1 MATQDNMIT
10 VSLEAGQDLSAK
22 QFCFV
27 SVAAD
32 GQIDPTGAGLI
43 AQGVLQDAPAAAGR
57 AAEVAIA
64 GKVKVVCGAAVT
76 RGGPV
81 ASTSTGTATNA
92 TTAGQIILG
101 TALETGASGRII
113 EILFQP
119 RGAVPA

>member
-10 VSLEAGQDLSAK
+10 VTLEAGQDLSAK

>member
-92 TTAGQIILG
+92 TTGNIILG

-119 RGAVPA
+119 RGAAA

>member
-1 MATQDNMIT
+1 MATQDNMLC

-22 QFCFV
+22 QFYFV

-32 GQIDPTGAGLI
+32 GQIDPTGAGAI

-57 AAEVAIA
+57 AALVAVA

-76 RGGPV
+76 KGGPV
-81 ASTSTGTATNA
+81 ASTSSGTATNA
-92 TTAGQIILG
+92 TTGNIILG

-119 RGAVPA
+119 RGAA

>member
-1 MATQDNMIT
+1 MATQDNMLC
-10 VSLEAGQDLSAK
+10 VSLEAGADLSAK
-22 QFCFV
+22 QFYFV
-27 SVAAD
+27 SLAAD

-57 AAEVAIA
+57 AALVAVA
-64 GKVKVVCGAAVT
+64 GKVKVMCGAAVT

-92 TTAGQIILG
+92 TTGNIILG

-119 RGAVPA
+119 RGAA

>member
-1 MATQDNMIT
+1 MATQDNMLC
-10 VSLEAGQDLSAK
+10 VSLEAGADLSTK
-22 QFCFV
+22 QFYFV
-27 SVAAD
+27 SLASD

-57 AAEVAIA
+57 AALVAVA

-92 TTAGQIILG
+92 TTGNIILG

-119 RGAVPA
+119 RGAA